1 MPYVYKIINS
11 INNKIYI
18 GQTVNKIEYRLQEHW
33 HASVKNKDKSVL
45 HVAMRKYGKE
55 TFNIELIEEVDIIN
69 LSDRERYWIDYY
81 KATDRNIGYNI
92 TVGGEG
98 TRTID
103 RNKVLELW
111 NTGLNRLQIA
121 EALGI
126 CRQSVS
132 VVLKA
137 YNITGTHKQE
147 KKL

>member
-1 MPYVYKIINS
+1 
-11 INNKIYI
+11 
-18 GQTVNKIEYRLQEHW
+18 
-33 HASVKNKDKSVL
+33 
-45 HVAMRKYGKE
+45 MRKYGKE